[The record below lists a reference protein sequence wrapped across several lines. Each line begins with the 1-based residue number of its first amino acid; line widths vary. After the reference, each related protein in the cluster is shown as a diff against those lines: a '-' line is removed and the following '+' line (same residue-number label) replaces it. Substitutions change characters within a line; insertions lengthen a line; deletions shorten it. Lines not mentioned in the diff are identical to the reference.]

1 MNLEAI
7 RAFCLSLPAATEG
20 LQWGD
25 NLLFRV
31 AGKMFA
37 IADLRP
43 GGSTGFRLSFKCTPE
58 RAAELLER
66 PGTAPAPYLAKHH
79 WIALESFDTLPRRDL
94 ESALRESYRLVVEKL
109 PAARRPRLPS
119 GGRHSDPGETRQSWP
134 TRRSAAAP
142 APKRRAKSD
151 RRAG

>member
-1 MNLEAI
+1 MTLDQI

-37 IADLRP
+37 IADLEP
-43 GGSTGFRLSFKCTPE
+43 GGSTGYRLSFKCTPQ

-79 WIALESFDTLPRRDL
+79 WIALESFDTLPRTDL
-94 ESALRESYRLVVEKL
+94 EEALAASYRLVVEKL
-109 PAARRPRLPS
+109 PASRRPQPPPGGRLP
-119 GGRHSDPGETRQSWP
+119 GVGKTRQSRASL
-134 TRRSAAAP
+134 RR
-142 APKRRAKSD
+142 R
-151 RRAG
+151 

>member
-1 MNLEAI
+1 MTLDAI
-7 RAFCLSLPAATEG
+7 RNFCLSLPGATEG

-37 IADLRP
+37 IADLTP
-43 GGSTGFRLSFKCTPE
+43 GGSTGYPLSFKCTPE

-79 WIALESFDTLPRRDL
+79 WIALESFDTLPRKEL
-94 ESALRESYRLVVEKL
+94 QEALAESYRLVVEKL
-109 PAARRPRLPS
+109 PVGRRPQPPQGGRLPGS
-119 GGRHSDPGETRQSWP
+119 GEMRQPRSS
-134 TRRSAAAP
+134 RRP
-142 APKRRAKSD
+142 PKAPK
-151 RRAG
+151 